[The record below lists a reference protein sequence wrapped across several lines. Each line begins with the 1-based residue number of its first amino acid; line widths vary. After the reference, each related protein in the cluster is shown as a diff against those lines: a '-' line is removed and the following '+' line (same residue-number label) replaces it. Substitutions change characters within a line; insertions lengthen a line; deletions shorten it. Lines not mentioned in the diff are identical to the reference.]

1 MISSESVDFHLILRP
16 GLYAARAKYHSY
28 RDRTVDA
35 VGAHLNAFDIADFDT
50 ALLYLA
56 MEQRPILGAEAV
68 RHSALP
74 FPVTRSPDPRA
85 ASAQSRDAI
94 PQPPS

>member
-1 MISSESVDFHLILRP
+1 MISLERVDFHLILRP
-16 GLYAARAKYHSY
+16 GLCAARAKYHSY

-56 MEQRPILGAEAV
+56 MEQRPILWAKTV
-68 RHSALP
+68 CHSALP
-74 FPVTRSPDPRA
+74 FPVIR
-85 ASAQSRDAI
+85 
-94 PQPPS
+94 